1 MIASELSKYMQDK
14 HLNVGLKRVCLL
26 LNEICLI
33 LEPVFGN
40 SKRYLLGIA
49 ERATIATVAT

>member
-1 MIASELSKYMQDK
+1 MIASELSKYMRHK
-14 HLNVGLKRVCLL
+14 HLNVGVKRVCSL
-26 LNEICLI
+26 LNEICFV
-33 LEPVFGN
+33 LETVFGD